1 MTLLQPVGNEKRDR
15 SWPAKGRS
23 EGFAR
28 LNDDFFSAIDPARKS
43 TVHRSMRHNV
53 DLFGA

>member
-28 LNDDFFSAIDPARKS
+28 LNDDFFNAIGQNPKS
-43 TVHRSMRHNV
+43 SK
-53 DLFGA
+53 

>member
-1 MTLLQPVGNEKRDR
+1 MKLLQPAGNERRDQ

-28 LNDDFFSAIDPARKS
+28 LNGDFFNAIDPKR
-43 TVHRSMRHNV
+43 TFV
-53 DLFGA
+53 

>member
-28 LNDDFFSAIDPARKS
+28 LNDDFFNAIGQTR
-43 TVHRSMRHNV
+43 
-53 DLFGA
+53 